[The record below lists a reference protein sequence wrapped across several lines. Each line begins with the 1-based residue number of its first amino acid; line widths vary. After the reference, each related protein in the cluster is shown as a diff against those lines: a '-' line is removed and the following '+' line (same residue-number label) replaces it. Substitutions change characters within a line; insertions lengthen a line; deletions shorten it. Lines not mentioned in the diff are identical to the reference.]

1 MYAHYKCH
9 QWPYVTNKWSRSWSS
24 ETVKQYFY
32 RKMLILEKVNTINR
46 KEVTGHW
53 RWRDS
58 RSLVWDEEKTRP
70 GHMLGWMLQV
80 PSVFW
85 HVGCVTETASG
96 PQKCV
101 PLITKNS
108 LKNSENKL
116 SHGATICPPPIP
128 ADLSPCTNRCAVRTA
143 TVAWP
148 RRCAPSWPR
157 WDRQKDGQMDHG
169 IA

>member
-32 RKMLILEKVNTINR
+32 RKMLILKKVNTINR

-70 GHMLGWMLQV
+70 GHMLGWMLQA
-80 PSVFW
+80 PFSILTCQLCNW
-85 HVGCVTETASG
+85 NGIWS
-96 PQKCV
+96 
-101 PLITKNS
+101 TKVC
-108 LKNSENKL
+108 
-116 SHGATICPPPIP
+116 H
-128 ADLSPCTNRCAVRTA
+128 LSPKILLK
-143 TVAWP
+143 TVKHVITWRDDMP
-148 RRCAPSWPR
+148 PTDPGGS
-157 WDRQKDGQMDHG
+157 KSLHKQMCSPHSYSG
-169 IA
+169 LA